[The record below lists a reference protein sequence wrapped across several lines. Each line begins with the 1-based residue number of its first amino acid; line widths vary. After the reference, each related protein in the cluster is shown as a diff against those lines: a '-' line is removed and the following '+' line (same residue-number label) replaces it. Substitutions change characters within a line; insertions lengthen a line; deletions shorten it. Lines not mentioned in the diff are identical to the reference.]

1 MTGREGARAL
11 LHDGPRVINVG
22 LESFAADLGARGV
35 PVLHV
40 GWRPPAGGDVA
51 AARRLAAL
59 DDGAVA
65 ATIQAA
71 NEAVLA
77 TLTAAHPVL
86 VDCRPAR
93 EVMGLE
99 ERLVLHAGPPLA
111 WARACPTM
119 QAAVLCAIRYEG
131 WAPDDATAQALVERG
146 AVALAP
152 CHSRGAVGPM
162 TGLITASMPVF
173 VVENRV
179 AGNRAFATINEGLG
193 AVLRFGANDERVIRR
208 LEWLAS
214 EASPVLGAALRAG
227 GGVDLRALM
236 GQALRMGDEMH
247 QRNMA
252 ASALLSRLLMP
263 AIARATTDAGII
275 ARLADFIGGND
286 QFFLNLAM
294 AAGKATTD
302 PCVGRAA
309 STLVVTMARNGT
321 DFGIRVAG
329 LGDRWLTAPVNTPS
343 GLYFAGFGPADANP
357 DIGDSAI
364 VETIGL
370 GGFAMAAS
378 PAVAGFVGAGG
389 LREAIAVTE
398 EMAEIAIGEH
408 PHFRIPTLDDRGA
421 PVGIDVRRVVATGIT
436 PLINTGIAGR
446 RPGVGQIGAGTVRAP
461 LACFEQALAA
471 LAGTLGMSG

>member
-1 MTGREGARAL
+1 VTGADGARAL
-11 LHDGPRVINVG
+11 LRDGPRVVNVG
-22 LESFAADLGARGV
+22 LESFAVDLDARGV

-40 GWRPPAGGDVA
+40 AWRPPAGGDVA

-65 ATIQAA
+65 TTIQAA

-77 TLTAAHPVL
+77 TMTAAHPVL

-93 EVMGLE
+93 EAMGLE

-193 AVLRFGANDERVIRR
+193 AVLRFGTNDERVIRR

-214 EASPVLGAALRAG
+214 EAGPVLGAALRAG

-302 PCVGRAA
+302 PCVGHAG

-370 GGFAMAAS
+370 GGFAMAAA

-408 PHFRIPTLDDRGA
+408 PNFRIPTLDDRGA

-471 LAGTLGMSG
+471 LSVMLGTSG